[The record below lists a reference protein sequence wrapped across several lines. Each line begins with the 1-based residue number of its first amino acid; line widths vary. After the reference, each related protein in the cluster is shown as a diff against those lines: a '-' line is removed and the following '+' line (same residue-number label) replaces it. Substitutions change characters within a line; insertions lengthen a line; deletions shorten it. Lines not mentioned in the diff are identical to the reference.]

1 MEQDILVKIQDMM
14 RLGQYNSNPSLSA
27 EDRARL
33 SGEYSFW
40 TGILEDLLTRKPKT
54 WNEMRAKHKSDKACD
69 KEFEATDDGI
79 NEVVIRLKLKRIEK
93 LISALSTLIRLA
105 EGQARNQF

>member
-1 MEQDILVKIQDMM
+1 MM
-14 RLGQYNSNPSLSA
+14 RLGQYNSNPNLSA

-40 TGILEDLLTRKPKT
+40 TGILEDILIRKPKI
-54 WNEMRAKHKSDKACD
+54 WNDMRVKHKSDKACD

-93 LISALSTLIRLA
+93 LISALSTLIRIA
-105 EGQARNQF
+105 EGNARNQY